1 MKGVFNVC
9 FSVFSVVRSVQ
20 QIPWLSCQFIDEH
33 VSNNSEGYTET
44 QLIHREAMV
53 QFGLKGD
60 APVNPHAITF
70 LITVSKLD
78 LQRSIEG
85 VEAEELECEV
95 RRYSTE
101 GIHVRWPALGA
112 EGYNR
117 WYTCIL
123 RHRKD
128 KFSVT
133 AFLRHPSDQ
142 PPPGQQDY
150 RSWTPIADQEVLTT
164 TVAMLLKTE
173 TPSVK
178 VRLRSQPKL
187 HCQFSIDHRGPNV
200 TVEWHWQ
207 SRGERRMLFRYNSR
221 SGEIHGSGVGKKALA
236 GGDASYTLPFTK
248 MSSEG
253 SYICSVSVNPLFTNM
268 ELNLHVEE
276 PPRVSLNVGPTL
288 VLEDGK
294 EQKVVCTAENYYPL
308 DVEILWHEQ
317 NPAASG
323 QRVGAPLPKEL
334 KNILFSS
341 HKHNQDQTYSLSAF
355 FYLKASLA
363 LSGKQFSCSVSHP
376 SLRMPIKKSFILQVE
391 EPSSLM
397 FNLAV
402 GVVLISLSGVLI
414 IMLLYLNSG
423 EQHLQQNLGSLLG
436 EEDDCHQ
443 NNPCLFFLQQEDHLR

>member
-1 MKGVFNVC
+1 MGVFQKVVIY
-9 FSVFSVVRSVQ
+9 FYVIGVVRSVQ

-112 EGYNR
+112 EG
-117 WYTCIL
+117 
-123 RHRKD
+123 
-128 KFSVT
+128 
-133 AFLRHPSDQ
+133 HPSDQ

-414 IMLLYLNSG
+414 IMLLYLNSARRP
-423 EQHLQQNLGSLLG
+423 SKK
-436 EEDDCHQ
+436 
-443 NNPCLFFLQQEDHLR
+443 PY

>member
-1 MKGVFNVC
+1 MGVFQKVVIY
-9 FSVFSVVRSVQ
+9 FYVIGVVRSVQ
-20 QIPWLSCQFIDEH
+20 QIPWLSCQLTDEH
-33 VSNNSEGYTET
+33 VSTNSEGHIET

-112 EGYNR
+112 EG
-117 WYTCIL
+117 
-123 RHRKD
+123 
-128 KFSVT
+128 
-133 AFLRHPSDQ
+133 HPSDQ

-150 RSWTPIADQEVLTT
+150 RSWPPIADREVLTT
-164 TVAMLLKTE
+164 TVALLLKTE

-178 VRLRSQPKL
+178 VRLHSQPKL

-323 QRVGAPLPKEL
+323 QRVGAPLPQEL

-355 FYLKASLA
+355 FYLKASLM

-376 SLRMPIKKSFILQVE
+376 SLRIPIKKSFILQVE

-402 GVVLISLSGVLI
+402 GLVLISLSGVLI
-414 IMLLYLNSG
+414 IMLLYLNSARRP
-423 EQHLQQNLGSLLG
+423 SKK
-436 EEDDCHQ
+436 
-443 NNPCLFFLQQEDHLR
+443 PY